1 MKKTL
6 CVLLSI
12 LLLSLPV
19 SAHSGRTDSA
29 GGRRTHGSIP

>member
-1 MKKTL
+1 MKKML
-6 CVLLSI
+6 CVLLSV

-29 GGRRTHGSIP
+29 GALA